1 MVTKTA
7 VKKQW
12 NCPQLIRLGRIAHVA
27 GQFGVNIEGP
37 QHIRS

>member
-12 NCPQLIRLGRIAHVA
+12 NRPELVRLGRIDDVA

-37 QHIRS
+37 QHVRS

>member
-7 VKKQW
+7 IKKQW
-12 NCPQLIRLGRIAHVA
+12 NSPELVRLGRIADVA
-27 GQFGVNIEGP
+27 GQFGVTIEGP